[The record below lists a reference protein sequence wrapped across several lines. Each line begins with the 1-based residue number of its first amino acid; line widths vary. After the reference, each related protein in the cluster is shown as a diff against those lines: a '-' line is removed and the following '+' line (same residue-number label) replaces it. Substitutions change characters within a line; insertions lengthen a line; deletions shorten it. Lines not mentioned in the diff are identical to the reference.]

1 VHATRG
7 TELVS
12 GSLQAAGV
20 AAGMRRSRAKQQV
33 QQGLLH
39 SEDGQQYASSAST
52 RGKWYRDE
60 TEHDGCYGEYA
71 ESR

>member
-1 VHATRG
+1 MRG
-7 TELVS
+7 
-12 GSLQAAGV
+12 
-20 AAGMRRSRAKQQV
+20 SRAKQQV

-39 SEDGQQYASSAST
+39 SEDGQQHASSAST

>member
-1 VHATRG
+1 
-7 TELVS
+7 
-12 GSLQAAGV
+12 
-20 AAGMRRSRAKQQV
+20 
-33 QQGLLH
+33 LLH
-39 SEDGQQYASSAST
+39 SEDGQQHASSAST

>member
-1 VHATRG
+1 VTG
-7 TELVS
+7 
-12 GSLQAAGV
+12 GLQAARL
-20 AAGMRRSRAKQQV
+20 AAGMCGSRAEEQV
-33 QQGLLH
+33 QQCLLH

-71 ESR
+71 KSR